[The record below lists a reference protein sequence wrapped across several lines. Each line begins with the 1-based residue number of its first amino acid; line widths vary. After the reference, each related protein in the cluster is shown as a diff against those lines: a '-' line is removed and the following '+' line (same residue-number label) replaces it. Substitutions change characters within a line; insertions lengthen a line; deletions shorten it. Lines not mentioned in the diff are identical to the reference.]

1 MVLNLTSTTI
11 LSLLIAFFSAFLMFL
26 VNIFLGNF
34 LDVETF
40 GKYSVIRNSIIF
52 IPLVINLGISNSI
65 TIIHKKVNVFDY
77 NWHFI
82 FNRSFLISF
91 FVCLLC
97 CCCFSYFFNFSN
109 IEFSLI
115 FLINL
120 FLGRIILANS
130 IFRLSSNF
138 ILAQITRNLWRFIFL
153 LLLILTFYLKVF
165 DSNIL
170 MILILIFSS
179 ILIALFFVLYKENH
193 LSNGKK
199 VLSYENVLKY
209 GFMFFL
215 LGLCETF
222 LSQLDKFL
230 IGYDLGYSIVG
241 NYSIISL
248 IPLTTYNISASSIG
262 LIIMPYIINN
272 KKDFSLL
279 KNVLII
285 IILIPVLIYMLL
297 TFQGINITKLLF
309 NIEFQSE
316 SWIQIDYKSLFL
328 YSNFLGLLQYLQL
341 IAYFLIGAF
350 LNEKDIRNITFLNIL
365 IIILFFIFITNFSSI
380 NSINQYLIYFILIW
394 KLRLIINFYYLFK
407 NFFNTN

>member
-1 MVLNLTSTTI
+1 
-11 LSLLIAFFSAFLMFL
+11 
-26 VNIFLGNF
+26 
-34 LDVETF
+34 
-40 GKYSVIRNSIIF
+40 
-52 IPLVINLGISNSI
+52 
-65 TIIHKKVNVFDY
+65 
-77 NWHFI
+77 
-82 FNRSFLISF
+82 
-91 FVCLLC
+91 
-97 CCCFSYFFNFSN
+97 
-109 IEFSLI
+109 
-115 FLINL
+115 
-120 FLGRIILANS
+120 
-130 IFRLSSNF
+130 
-138 ILAQITRNLWRFIFL
+138 
-153 LLLILTFYLKVF
+153 
-165 DSNIL
+165 
-170 MILILIFSS
+170 
-179 ILIALFFVLYKENH
+179 
-193 LSNGKK
+193 
-199 VLSYENVLKY
+199 
-209 GFMFFL
+209 
-215 LGLCETF
+215 
-222 LSQLDKFL
+222 
-230 IGYDLGYSIVG
+230 
-241 NYSIISL
+241 
-248 IPLTTYNISASSIG
+248 
-262 LIIMPYIINN
+262 MPYIINN